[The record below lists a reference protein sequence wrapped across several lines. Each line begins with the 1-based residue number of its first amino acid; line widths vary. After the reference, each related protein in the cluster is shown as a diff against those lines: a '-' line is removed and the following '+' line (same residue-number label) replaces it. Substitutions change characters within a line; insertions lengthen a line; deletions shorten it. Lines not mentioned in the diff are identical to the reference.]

1 MLCLLGLHFFLRL
14 INVCVYPLQVCIF
27 PLSLLVSH
35 FLHTERSWAIVK
47 PSIFLLIED
56 SILKC
61 EYSLHIEFF
70 WLSGRSSFFP
80 ERCWPSL
87 FFLAS
92 NTSISHL
99 FHVDALLFSHLFLVD
114 ALSVHFLCCWPSL
127 SSYYQI
133 SLYLLLVSHLSRWR
147 SPCPFFPTTVSY
159 STFPSSWNLI
169 CTWPHV
175 LFVLFFYIEYLF
187 FVVSRYARSFWW
199 LFEQGNQWSF
209 SSTLLA
215 GILRYPW
222 RKLTH
227 IYVCHVWI
235 LLAQLGT
242 LDLVCISMRFLYSVR
257 KLCS

>member
-1 MLCLLGLHFFLRL
+1 MLFFSL
-14 INVCVYPLQVCIF
+14 ISFSLM
-27 PLSLLVSH
+27 LSL
-35 FLHTERSWAIVK
+35 
-47 PSIFLLIED
+47 SIFSAVDHRFLLIT
-56 SILKC
+56 K
-61 EYSLHIEFF
+61 Y
-70 WLSGRSSFFP
+70 
-80 ERCWPSL
+80 
-87 FFLAS
+87 
-92 NTSISHL
+92 
-99 FHVDALLFSHLFLVD
+99 
-114 ALSVHFLCCWPSL
+114 
-127 SSYYQI
+127 
-133 SLYLLLVSHLSRWR
+133 LYLLLVSHLSRWR

-227 IYVCHVWI
+227 IYVWLVWV
-235 LLAQLGT
+235 LLAQLRT
-242 LDLVCISMRFLYSVR
+242 LDLVCISMRFFCSR
-257 KLCS
+257 KAVLITLESPFRNQLCWIHQSS